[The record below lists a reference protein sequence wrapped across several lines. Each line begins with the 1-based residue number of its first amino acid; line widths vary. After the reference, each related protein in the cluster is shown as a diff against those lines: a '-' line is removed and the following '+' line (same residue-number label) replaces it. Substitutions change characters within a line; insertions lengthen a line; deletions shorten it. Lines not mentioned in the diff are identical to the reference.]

1 MGASRILLADCDQMF
16 VAVARLADPD
26 GAGKAPILIVGGS
39 AKSRGVVCSASY
51 EARTFGVRSGMPLS
65 HAGRLCPSA
74 VFVPVPRH
82 LCGLKSREV
91 ARVLDRWAPKVEAAS
106 IDEFY
111 LDLTGTEAVY
121 RGEPLAQTAATIRTD
136 LLERTGMTLSFG
148 GGTNR
153 LVAKLATERAKPR
166 PGTDGSGV
174 FIVPPGEEGEFLAT
188 HSLSD
193 VPGVGPRLTARLRG
207 YGLLSVRDALRVG
220 RRDFERWLGPRSGA
234 WLHDRIRGLGSTEVD
249 PDGEAKSMSHEET
262 FPRDITTD
270 RALETELLRLA
281 TTLAAELRRDGLTAR
296 CVTVKLRDHDFKTR
310 QASRTVDRPIDTD
323 RAVFTTAC
331 ELLEGLRDRR
341 RVAARLL
348 GIGLTRLEAP
358 ASTAQLSLLGA
369 EPGTTLE
376 TDRDRAVARAMDA
389 ITTRFGRDAVR
400 PARLTPKRVDRQ

>member
-1 MGASRILLADCDQMF
+1 MGSPRILLADCDQMF
-16 VAVARLADPD
+16 VAVARLADPE
-26 GAGKAPILIVGGS
+26 GAGKAAILIVGGS

-51 EARTFGVRSGMPLS
+51 EARTFGVRSGMSLAE
-65 HAGRLCPSA
+65 AGRRCPKA

-82 LCGLKSREV
+82 QCGRKSREV
-91 ARVLDRWAPKVEAAS
+91 ARALDQWAPKVEAAS

-121 RGEPLAQTAATIRTD
+121 RGESLATTASRIRASVR
-136 LLERTGMTLSFG
+136 EQTGMTLSFG

-188 HSLSD
+188 HWLSD
-193 VPGVGPRLTARLRG
+193 IPGVGPRLTAKLRG
-207 YGLLSVRDALRVG
+207 FGLRSVRDSLRVD
-220 RRDFERWLGPRSGA
+220 RREFEAWFGPRSGA
-234 WLHDRIRGLGSTEVD
+234 WLYDRIRGRGSADVD
-249 PDGEAKSMSHEET
+249 PAGEAKSMSHEET
-262 FPRDITTD
+262 FPRDITSD

-281 TTLAAELRRDGLTAR
+281 TTLAADLRRDGLTAR
-296 CVTVKLRDHDFKTR
+296 CVTVKLRDHDFTTR

-323 RAVFTTAC
+323 RAVFTTARA
-331 ELLEGLRDRR
+331 LLEGLRDRR

-348 GIGLTRLEAP
+348 GISVSRLDVP
-358 ASTAQLSLLGA
+358 ASTTQLSLLGA
-369 EPGTTLE
+369 DPGFALE

-400 PARLTPKRVDRQ
+400 PARLTQKPADRR

>member
-1 MGASRILLADCDQMF
+1 MGSPRILLADCDQMF
-16 VAVARLADPD
+16 VAVARLADPE
-26 GAGKAPILIVGGS
+26 GAGKAAILIVGGS

-51 EARTFGVRSGMPLS
+51 EARTFGVRSGMSLAE
-65 HAGRLCPSA
+65 AGRRCPTA

-82 LCGLKSREV
+82 QCGRKSREV
-91 ARVLDRWAPKVEAAS
+91 ARALDQWAPKVEAAS

-121 RGEPLAQTAATIRTD
+121 RGESLATTASRIRASVR
-136 LLERTGMTLSFG
+136 EQTGMTLSFG

-188 HSLSD
+188 HWLSD
-193 VPGVGPRLTARLRG
+193 IPGVGPRLTAMLRG
-207 YGLLSVRDALRVG
+207 FGLRSVRDSLRVD
-220 RRDFERWLGPRSGA
+220 RREFEAWFGPRSGA
-234 WLHDRIRGLGSTEVD
+234 WLYDRIRGRGSADVD
-249 PDGEAKSMSHEET
+249 PAGEAKSMSHEET
-262 FPRDITTD
+262 FPRDITSD

-281 TTLAAELRRDGLTAR
+281 TTLAADLRRDGLTAR
-296 CVTVKLRDHDFKTR
+296 CVTVKLRDHDFTTR

-323 RAVFTTAC
+323 RAVFTTARA
-331 ELLEGLRDRR
+331 LLEGLRDRR

-348 GIGLTRLEAP
+348 GISVSRLDVP
-358 ASTAQLSLLGA
+358 ASTTQLSLLGA
-369 EPGTTLE
+369 DPGFALE

-400 PARLTPKRVDRQ
+400 PARLTQKPADRR

>member
-1 MGASRILLADCDQMF
+1 
-16 VAVARLADPD
+16 
-26 GAGKAPILIVGGS
+26 
-39 AKSRGVVCSASY
+39 
-51 EARTFGVRSGMPLS
+51 
-65 HAGRLCPSA
+65 
-74 VFVPVPRH
+74 
-82 LCGLKSREV
+82 
-91 ARVLDRWAPKVEAAS
+91 
-106 IDEFY
+106 
-111 LDLTGTEAVY
+111 
-121 RGEPLAQTAATIRTD
+121 
-136 LLERTGMTLSFG
+136 
-148 GGTNR
+148 
-153 LVAKLATERAKPR
+153 
-166 PGTDGSGV
+166 
-174 FIVPPGEEGEFLAT
+174 
-188 HSLSD
+188 
-193 VPGVGPRLTARLRG
+193 
-207 YGLLSVRDALRVG
+207 
-220 RRDFERWLGPRSGA
+220 
-234 WLHDRIRGLGSTEVD
+234 
-249 PDGEAKSMSHEET
+249 MSHEET

>member
-1 MGASRILLADCDQMF
+1 MGSPRILLADCDQMF
-16 VAVARLADPD
+16 VAVARLADPE
-26 GAGKAPILIVGGS
+26 GAGKAAILIVGGS

-51 EARTFGVRSGMPLS
+51 EARTFGVRSGMSLAE
-65 HAGRLCPSA
+65 AGRRCPKA

-82 LCGLKSREV
+82 QCGRKSREV
-91 ARVLDRWAPKVEAAS
+91 ARALDQWAPKVEAAS

-121 RGEPLAQTAATIRTD
+121 RGESLTTTASKIRASVR
-136 LLERTGMTLSFG
+136 EQTGMTLSFG

-188 HSLSD
+188 HWLSD
-193 VPGVGPRLTARLRG
+193 IPGVGPRLTAKLRG
-207 YGLLSVRDALRVG
+207 FGLRSVRDALRVD
-220 RRDFERWLGPRSGA
+220 RREFEAWFGPRSGA
-234 WLHDRIRGLGSTEVD
+234 WLYDRIRGRGSADVD
-249 PDGEAKSMSHEET
+249 PAGEAKSMSHEET
-262 FPRDITTD
+262 FPRDITSD

-281 TTLAAELRRDGLTAR
+281 TTLAADLRRDGLTAR
-296 CVTVKLRDHDFKTR
+296 CVTVKLRDHDFTTR

-323 RAVFTTAC
+323 RAVFTTARA
-331 ELLEGLRDRR
+331 LLEGLRDRR

-348 GIGLTRLEAP
+348 GISVSRLDVP
-358 ASTAQLSLLGA
+358 ASTTQLSLLGA
-369 EPGTTLE
+369 DPGFALE

-400 PARLTPKRVDRQ
+400 PARLTQKPADRR